1 MIKDAI
7 ATVISGT
14 SLSMEQAAQTMEEVM
29 NGTATPAQIAAFV
42 TALKMKGETADEIIG
57 LAQTMRAN
65 AIHVEID
72 EPVVDTCGTG
82 GDGSGTF
89 NISTAA
95 TFVAAA
101 TGLKVAKHG
110 NRAASSQCGSADVL
124 EALGVRIDLNAEQV
138 TKCLQEVGIGF
149 MFAQAFHP
157 ALKYAAPTRR
167 EIGIRTVFNI
177 LGPLTNPAGAKAQV
191 MGVPDG
197 NMLEKLA
204 LVLQHL
210 GCKHALIVH
219 GEDGLDE
226 ITITGKTFV
235 CELKDAQI
243 NDYIIKPEDLGLNR
257 ASLKNIQGGDAQE
270 NARILRSVLSGD
282 SGPQQDIVLMN
293 SAAILMAADRIK
305 TLRQGITLAIEAI
318 ESGRAIG
325 KLEQLIE
332 FSRSLGGNN
341 DCRRDTVT
349 QKT

>member
-1 MIKDAI
+1 MIKEAI
-7 ATVISGT
+7 ATIASGT
-14 SLSMEQAAQTMEEVM
+14 SLTMGQATQAMGEIM
-29 NGTATPAQIAAFV
+29 DGSATPAQIAAFV

-57 LAQTMRAN
+57 LAKTMRAH
-65 AIHVEID
+65 ALHVEID

-82 GDGSGTF
+82 GDRSGTF

-124 EALGVRIDLNAEQV
+124 EILGVKIDLNAEQV
-138 TKCLQEVGIGF
+138 KKCLHAVGIGF

-177 LGPLTNPAGAKAQV
+177 LGPLTNPAGARAQV

-197 NMLEKLA
+197 DMLEKLA

-226 ITITGKTFV
+226 ITITGKTFI

-243 NDYIIKPEDLGLNR
+243 NDYAIKPEDLGLNH
-257 ASLKNIQGGDAQE
+257 ANLQSIKGGDVQE
-270 NARILRSVLSGD
+270 NARILRNVLSGNP
-282 SGPQQDIVLMN
+282 GPQQDIVLMN

-318 ESGRAIG
+318 ESGRALQ
-325 KLEQLIE
+325 KLEHLIE
-332 FSRSLGGNN
+332 FSQSLGGK
-341 DCRRDTVT
+341 DDSR
-349 QKT
+349 